1 MRLGLVKLPNGR
13 SSDDNL
19 TVVFDQLRLADTLGL
34 HLAYLS
40 MISPLHLSGFQP
52 SKGMNLGIGLD
63 AASFGALAP
72 RKMEAAVRDVNDHL
86 KGRLYLGVEMCGEG
100 GSRQSRTAAQNYE
113 TLFSAHTKFDKAP
126 RRTGFPM
133 TPPCPKIVGLPGLGA
148 PQETALAAARGYL
161 PLTPSWLPAR
171 DVARH
176 WPALVEGATSAL
188 RRARPLHWN
197 LARMIVV
204 HDDPAL
210 INAYVFDPNSPIRS
224 YYVQLAKRGLLASD
238 LDDHLA
244 RSVIAGSAEKVA
256 DDILALQE
264 TVGEIG
270 TLHMIDPPKGDPK
283 MTRTTMMHMAE
294 KVVPLVNRSEA
305 RSRKELERT

>member
-13 SSDDNL
+13 SGEGDL
-19 TVVFDQLRLADTLGL
+19 TAVFDQLRLADKLGL

-40 MISPLHLSGFQP
+40 KFTPFQLSSFRPSQDIS
-52 SKGMNLGIGLD
+52 LGIGLD
-63 AASFGALAP
+63 AAAFGALAP
-72 RKMEAAVRDVNDHL
+72 RKMEAAVRGVNDHL
-86 KGRLYLGVEMCGEG
+86 YGRLYLGVETCAA
-100 GSRQSRTAAQNYE
+100 GSSRKSRTAAQNYE
-113 TLFSAHTKFDKAP
+113 TLFSVHTKFDKAP
-126 RRTGFPM
+126 TRAGFPM
-133 TPPCPKIVGLPGLGA
+133 TPPCPKIVGLPGFGA

-204 HDDPAL
+204 HEDPAL

-224 YYVQLAKRGLLASD
+224 YYAQLAKRGLLVSD

-244 RSVIAGSAEKVA
+244 EAVIAGSADKVA

-270 TLHMIDPPKGDPK
+270 TLHMIDPPTGDPK
-283 MTRTTMMHMAE
+283 MIRTTMTNMAE
-294 KVVPLVNRSEA
+294 KVITLVNRSEA
-305 RSRKELERT
+305 RIPKELERT